1 MMMDSSDAQRAFE
14 EIRKAIP
21 SSNVL
26 ALRQLEA
33 LKDHVAELEYLIA
46 DLADGLEN
54 DGLNER
60 VNSVLK
66 TDQDVYDD
74 DEDEEDDE
82 DTDEEPEEENEEE

>member
-1 MMMDSSDAQRAFE
+1 MMNSSDAEMAFE

-46 DLADGLEN
+46 DLADGLED

-66 TDQDVYDD
+66 TDKDVYDSDDD
-74 DEDEEDDE
+74 DEKANEDS
-82 DTDEEPEEENEEE
+82 DEEPEEDEEE

>member
-1 MMMDSSDAQRAFE
+1 MMDSSDAERAFE
-14 EIRKAIP
+14 EIRKAI

-46 DLADGLEN
+46 DLADGLED

-60 VNSVLK
+60 VNAVLK
-66 TDQDVYDD
+66 TDKDVYDD
-74 DEDEEDDE
+74 DDDDEEADE
-82 DTDEEPEEENEEE
+82 NSDEEPEEDEEE

>member
-1 MMMDSSDAQRAFE
+1 MMDSSDAERAFE

-46 DLADGLEN
+46 DLADGLE
-54 DGLNER
+54 DDSLNER

-66 TDQDVYDD
+66 TDKDVYDD
-74 DEDEEDDE
+74 DDDDEEADE
-82 DTDEEPEEENEEE
+82 DNDEEPEEDEEE